1 MTDSGMF
8 FATRNHVARV
18 LLIDDQRIIGEAVR
32 RMLEGAIDIEYH
44 FLQDPVEAVATAIA
58 LKPTLILQ
66 DLVMPGVDGI
76 DLVRRFRQ
84 EEATRMIPLVVLSS
98 KEEAATKAEA
108 FAAGANDYLVKLPDP
123 VELVARIRY
132 HSSAYLSL
140 MERKEAYLAL
150 EASQKQLAAEL
161 SEAADYVRSQFSPPI
176 ADGPV
181 RTSWLFK
188 PCSSLGGD
196 SFGYFNVDED
206 HFAMFLLDVCNHGIG
221 CALLSVNA
229 MNALQHQTLA
239 DVDYREPI
247 KVMEALNA
255 AFPME
260 KHNNLYFTIWYGV
273 FQWSSRTIRYTSA
286 GHPPAILLTAS
297 GLEQLKCRA
306 MPIGTYEGNTFEEGA
321 SLIPEGAKLYIYSD
335 GLYEIQTRDGSEL
348 EFTVF
353 LEELQKPERVPG
365 RKVHEVFET
374 MAGLQGR
381 AHFDDDVSMVE
392 LLF

>member
-1 MTDSGMF
+1 
-8 FATRNHVARV
+8 
-18 LLIDDQRIIGEAVR
+18 
-32 RMLEGAIDIEYH
+32 
-44 FLQDPVEAVATAIA
+44 
-58 LKPTLILQ
+58 
-66 DLVMPGVDGI
+66 
-76 DLVRRFRQ
+76 
-84 EEATRMIPLVVLSS
+84 
-98 KEEAATKAEA
+98 
-108 FAAGANDYLVKLPDP
+108 
-123 VELVARIRY
+123 
-132 HSSAYLSL
+132 
-140 MERKEAYLAL
+140 
-150 EASQKQLAAEL
+150 
-161 SEAADYVRSQFSPPI
+161 
-176 ADGPV
+176 
-181 RTSWLFK
+181 
-188 PCSSLGGD
+188 
-196 SFGYFNVDED
+196 
-206 HFAMFLLDVCNHGIG
+206 MFLLDVCNHGIG

-286 GHPPAILLTAS
+286 GHPPAILLTDS